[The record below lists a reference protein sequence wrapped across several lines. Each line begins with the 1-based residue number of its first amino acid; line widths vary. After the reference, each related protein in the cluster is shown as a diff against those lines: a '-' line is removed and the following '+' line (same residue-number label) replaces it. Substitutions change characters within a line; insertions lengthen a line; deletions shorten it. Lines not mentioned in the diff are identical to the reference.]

1 MLPLER
7 QEKILEII
15 KDKGV
20 VSVVELVEALGVSH
34 MTIRRDIQ
42 RLEQLNVLASVSGGV
57 ALPQRTRLLN
67 EPSHRDKTLMFPQEK
82 EAIGLAALKHIPAN
96 STVYLDAGT
105 TMLAL
110 AENLVERQDLLIIT
124 NDFAIANLM
133 IERGQCELI
142 HTGGRLCRE
151 NQSTVGHLTAK
162 MLENLFIDVA
172 FISASSWNLRG
183 LSTPNENKAIVKQTV
198 AKVSEKCILLSDSS
212 KYGKMANYLIL
223 PLSEL
228 DVIISDD
235 RLSGSVVNQL
245 NALNVDVELATTR

>member
-1 MLPLER
+1 MFPR
-7 QEKILEII
+7 EK
-15 KDKGV
+15 G
-20 VSVVELVEALGVSH
+20 
-34 MTIRRDIQ
+34 
-42 RLEQLNVLASVSGGV
+42 
-57 ALPQRTRLLN
+57 RLLVWRRLSIFPRTA
-67 EPSHRDKTLMFPQEK
+67 PSIWMPGPRRSHWPKNP
-82 EAIGLAALKHIPAN
+82 
-96 STVYLDAGT
+96 
-105 TMLAL
+105 
-110 AENLVERQDLLIIT
+110 VERQDLLIIT

-162 MLENLFIDVA
+162 KCWRTCLSMSRLFRRHHGICADC
-172 FISASSWNLRG
+172 RRP
-183 LSTPNENKAIVKQTV
+183 TKNKAIVKQTV
-198 AKVSEKCILLSDSS
+198 AKVSEKNVSLLSDSS
-212 KYGKMANYLIL
+212 KIWKKMANYLIL